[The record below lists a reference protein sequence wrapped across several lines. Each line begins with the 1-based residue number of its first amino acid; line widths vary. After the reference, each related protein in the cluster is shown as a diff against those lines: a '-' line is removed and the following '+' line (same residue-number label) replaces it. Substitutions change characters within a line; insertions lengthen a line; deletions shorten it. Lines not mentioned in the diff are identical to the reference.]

1 LTGLKSSNKEP
12 RYELVRAASH
22 YGHPSE
28 EDVELSGQTLLRVQR
43 NGLKIAKEIL
53 ELEPLVGPSVKPPK
67 VKPKVQTHSMKK
79 EHPTLFPTQ
88 NNPSN
93 LTAKILLMIDLFYG
107 KKKLTASRPKFGFPF
122 PSNPNFLQE
131 FVAFFQKVIILNCDD
146 LWTLTLV

>member
-1 LTGLKSSNKEP
+1 LLTGLKSSNKEP

-22 YGHPSE
+22 YGHPSQ
-28 EDVELSGQTLLRVQR
+28 EDVEVSGQTLLRVQR

-53 ELEPLVGPSVKPPK
+53 ELKPLAGSS

-93 LTAKILLMIDLFYG
+93 LTAKILSMIDFFYE
-107 KKKLTASRPKFGFPF
+107 KE
-122 PSNPNFLQE
+122 N
-131 FVAFFQKVIILNCDD
+131 
-146 LWTLTLV
+146 